1 MLVNSEKHQEMK
13 KIKDE
18 ILNLVSSPLYAYRVS
33 ENNFP
38 VIGEGSHEAK
48 IMFVGEAPG
57 KNEAKT
63 GKPFCGASGKI
74 LDQLL
79 VSANIKREEVY
90 VTNVVKDRPP
100 GNRDPEP
107 VEIDLYGPFLDKQID
122 IIQPKVIATL
132 GRFSMAYIMKKFAL
146 EQDLTVI
153 SKIHGKIYKTSASY
167 GELVV
172 IPLFHPAVAVYDRSK
187 LEDMKKDFSILKNFY
202 NETNP
207 QN

>member
-1 MLVNSEKHQEMK
+1 MK

>member
-1 MLVNSEKHQEMK
+1 MASKFEEMK

-187 LEDMKKDFSILKNFY
+187 LEDMKKDFSILKTFY
-202 NETNP
+202 
-207 QN
+207 